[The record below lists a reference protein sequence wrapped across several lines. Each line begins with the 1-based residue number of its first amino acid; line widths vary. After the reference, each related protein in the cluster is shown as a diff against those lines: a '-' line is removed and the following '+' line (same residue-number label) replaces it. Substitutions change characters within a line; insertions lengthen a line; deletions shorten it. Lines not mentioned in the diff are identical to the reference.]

1 MNRDKAHTIAVF
13 LLLLLGFGYM
23 SFYRLI
29 ATDEGFYLS
38 TAKLWIQGKSI
49 YFDFFFP
56 QTPLMPWIYGIWM
69 KTFGIS
75 WESARVFSA
84 LISALCGV
92 LIFNH
97 LLRYGKKTAWLS
109 ALFFLTHSLVFP
121 WYPIAKASA
130 ITVLF
135 LLGSYV
141 LIENSNSPGS
151 RIDGR
156 VRFALAGLL
165 FGFSI
170 ESRLFFAGLGP
181 LMLFLCYQKADSVR
195 GRLSSIISFCVGGA
209 VALSPCIF
217 MAIKDFDVFWFN
229 NMGYHLLRDD
239 NSKEVQLSDK
249 VRVFKTIFGL
259 RDAAQVAGFQFIMLF
274 IVASISELL
283 SWRKNKQP
291 TGAYLIAIGL
301 LALNF
306 IPTPTYVQ
314 YFCTIVPFLIIGAA
328 PIISKFKIAPLGIF
342 IAIYLFFIPQDF
354 EKYTKTGVGVLG
366 IVEGDAPNKTIKA
379 LAEIGAA
386 ISKDVPA
393 GAKVVTDW
401 PGLLIDSHA
410 DFYPKLENHFGK
422 RVAGRFHT
430 NKREQYKIATIGEIR
445 NFIYR
450 SATQYILIEDR
461 DQKVFSPDVRKNL
474 RGFEF
479 VWHLNG
485 STLYRRIKNESEKSQ

>member
-38 TAKLWIQGKSI
+38 AAKLWIQGKSI

-56 QTPLMPWIYGIWM
+56 QTPLMPWVYGLWM
-69 KTFGIS
+69 KIFGIS

-84 LISALCGV
+84 LLSALCGV
-92 LIFNH
+92 LVFNH
-97 LLRYGKKTAWLS
+97 LLKYGKKTAWLS
-109 ALFFLTHSLVFP
+109 ALLFLTHSLVFS
-121 WYPIAKASA
+121 WLPIAKASA

-181 LMLFLCYQKADSVR
+181 LMLFLCYQKADSVT
-195 GRLSSIISFCVGGA
+195 GRLSSIISFCVGGT

-217 MAIKDFDVFWFN
+217 MAIKDFDIFWFN

-239 NSKEVQLSDK
+239 SSEEAQLSYK
-249 VRVFKTIFGL
+249 VMVFQTIFGL
-259 RDAAQVAGFQFIMLF
+259 RDAAQIEGFQFPMLF
-274 IVASISELL
+274 ILASINELL
-283 SWRKNKQP
+283 CWRKNKQP
-291 TGAYLIAIGL
+291 TGGYLIAIGL
-301 LALNF
+301 LVLNF
-306 IPTPTYVQ
+306 TPTPAYVQ
-314 YFCTIVPFLIIGAA
+314 YFCTVVPFLVIGAA
-328 PIISKFKIAPLGIF
+328 PLISKLHLVPLGIF
-342 IAIYLFFIPQDF
+342 IATYLFFIPQDF
-354 EKYTKTGVGVLG
+354 ERYTKTGVGILD
-366 IVEGDAPNKTIKA
+366 GDAPNKT
-379 LAEIGAA
+379 LRSLSEIGAA
-386 ISKDVPA
+386 ISKEVPA
-393 GAKVVTDW
+393 GAKVATDW

-422 RVAGRFHT
+422 RVARRFHT
-430 NKREQYKIATIGEIR
+430 NKREKYKIATIEEIR

-461 DQKVFSPDVRKNL
+461 DQRVFNSDVRKNL